1 MFYRVY
7 YQIPDQHINY
17 VLVEADD
24 DDKAT
29 NHFFNHRKVQPQ
41 LQGASTSRPSW
52 PQKSRS
58 TACEYAILRRR
69 INQTSGSK

>member
-7 YQIPDQHINY
+7 YQVPDQHINY

-29 NHFFNHRKVQPQ
+29 NYFFNHRKVQPQ
-41 LQGASTSRPSW
+41 LQGSEYISTVLW

-58 TACEYAILRRR
+58 
-69 INQTSGSK
+69 

>member
-41 LQGASTSRPSW
+41 LQGSEYISTVLW

-58 TACEYAILRRR
+58 
-69 INQTSGSK
+69 